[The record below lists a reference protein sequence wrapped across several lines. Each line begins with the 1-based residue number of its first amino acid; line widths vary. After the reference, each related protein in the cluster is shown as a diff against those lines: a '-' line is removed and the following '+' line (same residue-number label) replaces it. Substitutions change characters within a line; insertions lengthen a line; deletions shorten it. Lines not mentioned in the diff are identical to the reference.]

1 MRQPKF
7 QQTPNLNEQMNVSRP
22 PLCCL
27 PLTPRRSDYFFLFFS
42 AAHASQRP
50 KTGLALERRRGCVP
64 SRFRLRRLRPDVP
77 TRYTV
82 RLVFYRYESEI
93 FSHISTPAAGGV
105 QAGRRADEGTSDKRR
120 RSSDDGSTFGPRREQ
135 LCLILPL
142 LAAQWSVI
150 SSTSRREESR
160 IK

>member
-1 MRQPKF
+1 M
-7 QQTPNLNEQMNVSRP
+7 
-22 PLCCL
+22 
-27 PLTPRRSDYFFLFFS
+27 
-42 AAHASQRP
+42 
-50 KTGLALERRRGCVP
+50 P

-105 QAGRRADEGTSDKRR
+105 QAGRRADEEGTSDKRR

-150 SSTSRREESR
+150 SLTSRREESR